1 LKKLGFFMKNLIE
14 VINLVQGEKM
24 TFSKLNYAIAC
35 LLLVGASSSLVSCVG
50 GAATVSKS
58 PSKVESTKIPGCI
71 VDELE
76 DSEVPVTSKTTSKKS
91 KKAPADDYADCI
103 ATE

>member
-1 LKKLGFFMKNLIE
+1 MKNLIE

-24 TFSKLNYAIAC
+24 TFSKFRYAIAS
-35 LLLVGASSSLVSCVG
+35 LLLIGASSLLVSCVG
-50 GAATVSKS
+50 GTAAVSKS
-58 PSKVESTKIPGCI
+58 QSPSKIESVEISGCI

-76 DSEVPVTSKTTSKKS
+76 DSEVPVTPKKTSKKP
-91 KKAPADDYADCI
+91 KKAAADNYADCI